1 MATASKITKLEQQMR
16 DGKPSGFKITLA
28 DGTNGYLDEKNSE
41 KGLRDGDDVFYEAV
55 TPEGKNYKKIS
66 CNRTNG
72 GQAPTPQPSF
82 KPAGGQSPSLSPSSS
97 FQPQSVFTAKA
108 NATVK
113 AMEFVID
120 MFIADKMKWDEI
132 KPKHKELTGY
142 LNDAIDECNS

>member
-1 MATASKITKLEQQMR
+1 MGTASKITKLEQQMR

-72 GQAPTPQPSF
+72 GQTPPQQPASQGNAPKQT
-82 KPAGGQSPSLSPSSS
+82 PSSS